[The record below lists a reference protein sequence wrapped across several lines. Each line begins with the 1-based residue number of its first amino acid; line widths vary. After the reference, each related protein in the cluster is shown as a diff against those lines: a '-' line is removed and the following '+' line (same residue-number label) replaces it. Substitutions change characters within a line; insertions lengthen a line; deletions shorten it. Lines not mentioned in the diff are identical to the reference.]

1 MAKSYVEILDKPGY
15 GPLVNDKNMIE
26 LVKDALTIALPEEEF
41 CMREVFVSGS
51 TDMGDLSAIMP
62 VIHPYAPGA
71 TGFSHGSNYEIADKE
86 RACIGSAKW
95 QLGMIYL
102 LLKDKAVRAKKIIE
116 EHQPIFN
123 SKQEYFE
130 YLSSFEYEGNRI
142 TYNEDG
148 SASVK
153 L

>member
-1 MAKSYVEILDKPGY
+1 M
-15 GPLVNDKNMIE
+15 
-26 LVKDALTIALPEEEF
+26 
-41 CMREVFVSGS
+41 
-51 TDMGDLSAIMP
+51 
-62 VIHPYAPGA
+62 
-71 TGFSHGSNYEIADKE
+71 
-86 RACIGSAKW
+86 
-95 QLGMIYL
+95 
-102 LLKDKAVRAKKIIE
+102 IIE
-116 EHQPIFN
+116 EHQPIFK